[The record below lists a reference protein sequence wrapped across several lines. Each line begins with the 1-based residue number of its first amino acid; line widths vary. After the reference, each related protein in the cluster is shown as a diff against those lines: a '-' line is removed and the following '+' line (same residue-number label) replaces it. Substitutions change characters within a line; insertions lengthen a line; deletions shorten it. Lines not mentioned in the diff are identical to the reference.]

1 MRRKKKEIFI
11 PDRYILCISPQQIF
25 TTKVIL
31 KSQEWKR
38 MPVILELTLKAEV
51 GRRIVM
57 SLKSCRTPD
66 CDCLP
71 KLNKNTTDLP

>member
-1 MRRKKKEIFI
+1 MRRKKKEVSI

-25 TTKVIL
+25 TPKVIL
-31 KSQEWKR
+31 KSQEWKL
-38 MPVILELTLKAEV
+38 MPAILELTLEAEV
-51 GRRIVM
+51 GRIVM

-71 KLNKNTTDLP
+71 KVNKNTTDLS